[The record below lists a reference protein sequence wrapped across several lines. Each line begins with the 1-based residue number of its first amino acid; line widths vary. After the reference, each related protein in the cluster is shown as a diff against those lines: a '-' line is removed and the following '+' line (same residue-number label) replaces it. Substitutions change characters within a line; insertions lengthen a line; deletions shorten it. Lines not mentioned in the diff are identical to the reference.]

1 MKTLKELTKEEEEN
15 VNEETLLI
23 NDNNDPEH
31 DLIVDEIPF

>member
-23 NDNNDPEH
+23 NDNNYPED